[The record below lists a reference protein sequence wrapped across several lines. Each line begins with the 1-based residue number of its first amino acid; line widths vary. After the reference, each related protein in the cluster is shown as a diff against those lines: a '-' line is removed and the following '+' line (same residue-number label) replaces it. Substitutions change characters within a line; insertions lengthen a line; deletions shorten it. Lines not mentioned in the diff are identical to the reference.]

1 MSFTRSTDVVIAGL
15 RSTLGSTLL
24 VGSETAYIRRAP
36 ETDLYAL
43 PQVTSTNYPLVA
55 IEDISDE
62 ADAEPDMES
71 AKTMSVGV
79 TLAVHYV
86 ARIEDVTSGEIATPR
101 EYCRKCVEAID
112 AKIGAAPALGT
123 SIIGL
128 ARWRGGGQELSA
140 AEDLKAQGLAEH
152 TTVWQFTYGADRPT

>member
-1 MSFTRSTDVVIAGL
+1 MSFSRSTDVVIAGL

-43 PQVTSTNYPLVA
+43 PLVTATNYPLVA
-55 IEDISDE
+55 IEDVSDD
-62 ADAEPDMES
+62 ANAEPDFET
-71 AKTMSVGV
+71 ARQMSVGV
-79 TLAVHYV
+79 TLAMHYV
-86 ARIEDVTSGEIATPR
+86 ARIEDVTSGAIATPR

-123 SIIGL
+123 SIIGKV
-128 ARWRGGGQELSA
+128 RWRGGGQELSA
-140 AEDLKAQGLAEH
+140 AEDLRAQGLCEH
-152 TTVWQFTYGADRPT
+152 TTVWQFSYGADRP